1 MTEEFPPRSGARQF
15 PRNLFFQAVDMQVG
29 PNALPDVEVKVI
41 ATKRLASSRRLIFQM
56 EKLISS
62 VKAVEAFDLMGN
74 AALAEVNLTDLAL
87 DVEKQVRNFSAEVAE
102 AHARYREINE
112 GGSPSDPEERSLTL
126 PEAVRQAYEAV
137 QQGINEVLTRPYT
150 PPHSPVAVEPSPQA
164 PATGPKPGPHLAS
177 VVVFD
182 PSKPPKEELDAFDRA
197 AAGWRRTGSVR

>member
-1 MTEEFPPRSGARQF
+1 MHEVRLF

-29 PNALPDVEVKVI
+29 PDALPDVEVKVI

-112 GGSPSDPEERSLTL
+112 GGSPE
-126 PEAVRQAYEAV
+126 
-137 QQGINEVLTRPYT
+137 T

-164 PATGPKPGPHLAS
+164 PATGPKPGPPLAS

-182 PSKPPKEELDAFDRA
+182 PSKPPRAFLASFDRA
-197 AAGWRRTGSVR
+197 AESRGRSGSIR